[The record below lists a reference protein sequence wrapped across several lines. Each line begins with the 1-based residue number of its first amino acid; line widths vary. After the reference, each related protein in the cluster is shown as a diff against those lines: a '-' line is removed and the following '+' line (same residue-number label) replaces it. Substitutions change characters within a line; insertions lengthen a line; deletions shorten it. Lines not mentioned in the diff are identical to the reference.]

1 MIMHVSGYKL
11 YISVW
16 PTLPYLSEE
25 GVNVKEI
32 KAVGC
37 LSAPSCKSNFELIH
51 VYMHLRRQLEYEASL
66 QLWLKCFGPTDAH
79 LRGSGR
85 DQS

>member
-1 MIMHVSGYKL
+1 MVMRVSGYKR

-16 PTLPYLSEE
+16 PTLPCLSEE

-37 LSAPSCKSNFELIH
+37 LSGPSCKCNVELIH
-51 VYMHLRRQLEYEASL
+51 VYMHLRRQLGYDAYLYS
-66 QLWLKCFGPTDAH
+66 FG
-79 LRGSGR
+79 
-85 DQS
+85 